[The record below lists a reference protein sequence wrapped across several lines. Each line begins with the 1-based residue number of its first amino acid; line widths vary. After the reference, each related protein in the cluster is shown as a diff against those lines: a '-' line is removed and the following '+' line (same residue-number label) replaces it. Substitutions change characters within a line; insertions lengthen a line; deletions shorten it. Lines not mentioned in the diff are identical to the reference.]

1 MKREKKDEAREES
14 EAKKEVMSEE
24 IEATTSSS
32 EAKAED

>member
-1 MKREKKDEAREES
+1 VKEES
-14 EAKKEVMSEE
+14 EVKKKATSEE

>member
-1 MKREKKDEAREES
+1 MKKKENEVKEES
-14 EAKKEVMSEE
+14 EAKKEVTNEE